1 MRRCVMKTNEN
12 WKNIANWIQIK
23 MDLKFQNPSLNIL
36 SKIAFWNKQS
46 LLNKEL
52 ITWSGSPK

>member
-52 ITWSGSPK
+52 IT